1 MSLLLALLTLSM
13 AAAAP
18 PPASPPDD
26 PASDAPSPTFADSVQ
41 AYYSAQEPD
50 GLRMLVDRADS
61 RLEALMARY
70 RLYPLTEDASVIDG
84 VPSGLEDGSA
94 RELAILSGIWAYRAG
109 EASFINAARYGRRSV
124 NLLEEARA
132 ADPDEPYVLLV
143 GGQSLLFR
151 PSIAGRD
158 VEAAVD
164 HFRRLIDRVEQH
176 PHVGIARTEARSWLW
191 LALREAGRAA
201 DAQALHD
208 DLTAGDLRSLYR
220 QFLDDPPEV

>member
-1 MSLLLALLTLSM
+1 MSLPLAVLILSM
-13 AAAAP
+13 AAASP
-18 PPASPPDD
+18 PPGG
-26 PASDAPSPTFADSVQ
+26 PAADAPSPTFADSVQ

-50 GLRMLVDRADS
+50 GLRALVDRADT
-61 RLEALMARY
+61 RLEELMARY
-70 RLYPLTEDASVIDG
+70 RLYPLTEDASVIDDI
-84 VPSGLEDGSA
+84 PSGLEDGSA

-132 ADPDEPYVLLV
+132 ADADEPYVLLV

-158 VEAAVD
+158 VGAAID
-164 HFRRLIDRVEQH
+164 HFRRLVDRLDRH
-176 PHVGIARTEARSWLW
+176 PHVGIARAEARSWLW
-191 LALREAGRAA
+191 LALREAGRTG

-208 DLTAGDLRSLYR
+208 DLTASELSSLYR